1 MNALIAHLPDLKDL
15 PDKVRTHIHPVFDA
29 VRCPYPHAAIAFLAA
44 WGRMNTRDDDGR
56 TPLMICSNVGIAQ
69 HLINSGIRV
78 DDVDNHGMTALH
90 YACMLGRA
98 DLVSFLLMRG
108 ADASAL
114 DSKGRTALHMALD
127 MNHVLAIIALF
138 SSEHSSMEWIDTC
151 DQHGITALHTAVKK
165 DLCDIVACLLA
176 AGAKQTPNGIG
187 KTPLHLARSSFVARI
202 LLEAGAK
209 DVKDV
214 NGYTALMYA
223 CEKGERALVAVLS
236 RRKYGCDVNAVNNKG
251 ETALSLA
258 YEHSVLYAF
267 PTLLLSPLV
276 DVNLWKNEEGCTL
289 LNLAATSYYPETV
302 ERLLAAGADPMIE
315 DDYGDIP
322 LTVVREEESMQLL
335 IEAAPYSVYH
345 SHFHGRTMLMRMCAR
360 MDMESLNQL
369 FLSCSEH
376 DVTIEID
383 EIDDSGDSAL
393 DIAMMILHSECVQEL
408 LCKGAEV
415 LGTGWQDMTVLMKP
429 FLDHD
434 DELTEIHY
442 RDIRL
447 LRDES
452 EDDKD
457 LMTQRCLELVLSQL
471 HRKLTFPTMWTPRT
485 GTVKRRDG
493 GRGPPAK
500 RRRK

>member
-1 MNALIAHLPDLKDL
+1 
-15 PDKVRTHIHPVFDA
+15 
-29 VRCPYPHAAIAFLAA
+29 
-44 WGRMNTRDDDGR
+44 
-56 TPLMICSNVGIAQ
+56 
-69 HLINSGIRV
+69 
-78 DDVDNHGMTALH
+78 
-90 YACMLGRA
+90 
-98 DLVSFLLMRG
+98 
-108 ADASAL
+108 
-114 DSKGRTALHMALD
+114 
-127 MNHVLAIIALF
+127 
-138 SSEHSSMEWIDTC
+138 
-151 DQHGITALHTAVKK
+151 
-165 DLCDIVACLLA
+165 
-176 AGAKQTPNGIG
+176 
-187 KTPLHLARSSFVARI
+187 
-202 LLEAGAK
+202 
-209 DVKDV
+209 
-214 NGYTALMYA
+214 
-223 CEKGERALVAVLS
+223 
-236 RRKYGCDVNAVNNKG
+236 
-251 ETALSLA
+251 
-258 YEHSVLYAF
+258 
-267 PTLLLSPLV
+267 
-276 DVNLWKNEEGCTL
+276 
-289 LNLAATSYYPETV
+289 
-302 ERLLAAGADPMIE
+302 
-315 DDYGDIP
+315 
-322 LTVVREEESMQLL
+322 
-335 IEAAPYSVYH
+335 
-345 SHFHGRTMLMRMCAR
+345 